1 MITQWKSTY
10 AFAGRSWLSRWKSIG
25 ISALVGFVFQLLP
38 SPGIAQTSVA
48 EAQEHLNEIARTLPH
63 TAFRELILRSRPG
76 TGVRGTGVREDYM
89 DRMTKA
95 GVKRSLIEVHG
106 IWRSGFGD
114 PTISS
119 RRYFSNYDGRGTEIT
134 DPQRLSHDISLTG
147 LQDVLD
153 QVALVRIKRSG
164 PFCQDE
170 CPDLEGK
177 KVYGVVELYDD
188 PWLLSPLTAISSE
201 DSRHHPLLDAA
212 ASEDVTKLHQ
222 ALVNHNFSQR
232 ELDTALFQAVIA
244 ERDNTEVMEI
254 LMRAGANVN
263 ARSGGVGDKTLLMA
277 AIYNPVH
284 VLFLLKSGARIDD
297 KDAYGNT
304 ALVVAEMAQERES
317 VKILEQANPH

>member
-10 AFAGRSWLSRWKSIG
+10 AFAGWSWLSRWKSIG
-25 ISALVGFVFQLLP
+25 ISVLAGFVFQLLP

-63 TAFRELILRSRPG
+63 TAFRELILRSRP
-76 TGVRGTGVREDYM
+76 GTGVREDYM

-188 PWLLSPLTAISSE
+188 PWLLSPPTAISSE

-222 ALVNHNFSQR
+222 ALANHNFSQR
-232 ELDTALFQAVIA
+232 ELDTALFQAVYA

-263 ARSGGVGDKTLLMA
+263 ARSWGVDHKTLLMA

-304 ALVVAEMAQERES
+304 ALVVAEMAKERES
-317 VKILEQANPH
+317 VKILEQANRH

>member
-1 MITQWKSTY
+1 M
-10 AFAGRSWLSRWKSIG
+10 
-25 ISALVGFVFQLLP
+25 
-38 SPGIAQTSVA
+38 
-48 EAQEHLNEIARTLPH
+48 
-63 TAFRELILRSRPG
+63 
-76 TGVRGTGVREDYM
+76 
-89 DRMTKA
+89 
-95 GVKRSLIEVHG
+95 
-106 IWRSGFGD
+106 
-114 PTISS
+114 
-119 RRYFSNYDGRGTEIT
+119 
-134 DPQRLSHDISLTG
+134 
-147 LQDVLD
+147 
-153 QVALVRIKRSG
+153 
-164 PFCQDE
+164 
-170 CPDLEGK
+170 
-177 KVYGVVELYDD
+177 ELYDD

-222 ALVNHNFSQR
+222 ALANHNFSQR

-284 VLFLLKSGARIDD
+284 LLFLLKSGARIDD

-304 ALVVAEMAQERES
+304 ALVLAEMAKQRES